1 MQSIT
6 RLSCIGL
13 RIRRLVKPVR
23 LYLYETID
31 IAASRMG
38 YEIAM
43 QGYDDP
49 VPVLSETW
57 FNEHG
62 LSVKEL
68 PLSSYNEI
76 SSAQQA
82 IADLTNNNAFEPIIS
97 DDTKPAM
104 VLPYIGTREDLLAH
118 GRDLNITDV
127 RPAFMARRADEAFEC
142 LVANKTGGA
151 KQALLRVVTSMRL
164 PYDDFLLFH
173 EIPDMTCDRDTWLT
187 WLACDLSIQGWEV
200 FWSDGYSISV
210 SNVTINDVDEDSIN
224 TSPIAT

>member
-1 MQSIT
+1 MQSIN

-13 RIRRLVKPVR
+13 RIRRLAKPVR

-31 IAASRMG
+31 VEGIRIG
-38 YEIAM
+38 YEIAL

-49 VPVLSETW
+49 VPVLCETW

-62 LSVKEL
+62 LRVNQL
-68 PLSSYNEI
+68 PLSNYSEI

-82 IADLTNNNAFEPIIS
+82 ITDLTNTNLFEPIIS

-104 VLPYIGTREDLLAH
+104 VLPYIGTRGDLLAY
-118 GRDLNITDV
+118 GRDLDITDV

-142 LVANKTGGA
+142 LVANKSG
-151 KQALLRVVTSMRL
+151 KHQALLRVVTSMRL
-164 PYDDFLLFH
+164 PYDDFLLFQ

-210 SNVTINDVDEDSIN
+210 SNVTINDVEEDSIN
-224 TSPIAT
+224 TSPIVM

>member
-1 MQSIT
+1 MQSIN

-13 RIRRLVKPVR
+13 RIRRLAKPVR

-31 IAASRMG
+31 IEGVRIG
-38 YEIAM
+38 YEIAL

-49 VPVLSETW
+49 VPVLCETW
-57 FNEHG
+57 FHEHG

-68 PLSSYNEI
+68 PLSSYSEI

-82 IADLTNNNAFEPIIS
+82 ITDLTNNNSFEPIIS
-97 DDTKPAM
+97 DETKPAM
-104 VLPYIGTREDLLAH
+104 VLPYIGTREELLAH
-118 GRDLNITDV
+118 GRDLDISDI
-127 RPAFMARRADEAFEC
+127 RPAFMARRGDEAFEC
-142 LVANKTGGA
+142 LVANKAG
-151 KQALLRVVTSMRL
+151 KQQALLRVVTSLRV
-164 PYDDFLLFH
+164 PYDDFLLFQ

-210 SNVTINDVDEDSIN
+210 SNVTIHDVEEDSIN
-224 TSPIAT
+224 TSPIIM